1 MANTAS
7 MQINRFNKKSANGS
21 SDSTSLYAVA
31 FDFVY
36 GVSHFVACIV

>member
-7 MQINRFNKKSANGS
+7 MQIDRFKSTNGS
-21 SDSTSLYAVA
+21 TDSTSLYAVI
-31 FDFVY
+31 VY

>member
-7 MQINRFNKKSANGS
+7 MQIDRFKSANGIT
-21 SDSTSLYAVA
+21 DSTSLYAVLLV
-31 FDFVY
+31 VY

>member
-7 MQINRFNKKSANGS
+7 MQINRFNKSTNGS
-21 SDSTSLYAVA
+21 TDSTSLYAVA